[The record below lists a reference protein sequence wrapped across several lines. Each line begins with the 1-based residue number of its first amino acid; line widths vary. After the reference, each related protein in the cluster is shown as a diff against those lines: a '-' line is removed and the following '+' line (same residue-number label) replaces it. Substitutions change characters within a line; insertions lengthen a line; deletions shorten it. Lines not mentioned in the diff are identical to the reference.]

1 MGTGD
6 SERGQMAASLRWY
19 TNADTH
25 GYANC
30 HTNRN
35 SNTYSECDCHT
46 YRYSYADCD
55 TDAHRYA
62 DSYSHCEPDAHCH
75 SYTRGVCFQSWLL
88 EKPRAVA
95 GESIA
100 AWQPH
105 V

>member
-1 MGTGD
+1 M
-6 SERGQMAASLRWY
+6 RWY
-19 TNADTH
+19 TNAAIH

-35 SNTYSECDCHT
+35 SNTYSECDRKSNCHA

-62 DSYSHCEPDAHCH
+62 DSYSHCEPDAHCQ

-95 GESIA
+95 GQSIA